1 MNQTQIIGLSLFVGG
16 AVLLWLAYGAWDAPV
31 DRISVAI
38 AGEHADRT
46 VEYLVGGTVVAVAGA
61 LMAWFGGRKA

>member
-1 MNQTQIIGLSLFVGG
+1 MNQTQILGITLFVGG

-38 AGEHADRT
+38 AGEHTDRT
-46 VEYLVGGTVVAVAGA
+46 VEFIVGGTVAAVAGA
-61 LMAWFGGRKA
+61 LTAWFGSRKA

>member
-16 AVLLWLAYGAWDAPV
+16 AVLLWLAYGAWGAPV

-46 VEYLVGGTVVAVAGA
+46 VEYLVGGTVAAVAGA

>member
-1 MNQTQIIGLSLFVGG
+1 
-16 AVLLWLAYGAWDAPV
+16 VLLWLAYGAWDAPV